1 MSSKKLTVL
10 PLGGAGEVGKNMTVL
25 EYDHKAIIVDAG
37 LMFPESDMLGIDYII
52 PDFSYLTD
60 RDDLEVL
67 AILITHG
74 HEDHT
79 GALIHVLESFQVPV
93 YATRLTAGLVEVKL
107 RQAKLLNQTDLHI
120 FKAGDTLEIGPFSV
134 ESFHITHSIPDC
146 VGFGITTPAGLVVH
160 TGDFKFDHTPADGWP
175 PDFAKLAEFGKRGVL
190 ALLSDSTNAERAGWT
205 PTETIIDEAL
215 DRVFQNARG
224 RIIVATFA
232 SLINR
237 IQQVANAAKR
247 YNRKIAATGYS
258 MVENIKMATELGY
271 LDLPRD
277 LVIPLDEVN
286 RLPPEQVVIMSTGT
300 QGEPSAVLS
309 RLAKGH
315 HRQLDIRPGD
325 TVVMSAHII
334 PGNEEM
340 VSRTINK
347 LIQRGANVLYHP
359 VEMVHVSGHASRE
372 ELKLMLNLV
381 RPKYFIPIHG
391 ELRQLTQHCKLAE
404 AIGVPRDNIAVVENG
419 TMIEFEDGRMAIGER
434 VPGRYVFVDGM
445 GVGDVGRSVM
455 RDRET
460 LARDGFVFAVL
471 VMDGETGKLLDEP
484 ELISRGFVYV
494 PEAEELFEDARERIR
509 EIVAQFPLNGNGAK
523 KLEDRIE
530 SALKGMFQQE
540 TKRRPMIF
548 VHVNLV

>member
-1 MSSKKLTVL
+1 
-10 PLGGAGEVGKNMTVL
+10 
-25 EYDHKAIIVDAG
+25 
-37 LMFPESDMLGIDYII
+37 
-52 PDFSYLTD
+52 
-60 RDDLEVL
+60 
-67 AILITHG
+67 
-74 HEDHT
+74 
-79 GALIHVLESFQVPV
+79 
-93 YATRLTAGLVEVKL
+93 
-107 RQAKLLNQTDLHI
+107 
-120 FKAGDTLEIGPFSV
+120 
-134 ESFHITHSIPDC
+134 
-146 VGFGITTPAGLVVH
+146 
-160 TGDFKFDHTPADGWP
+160 
-175 PDFAKLAEFGKRGVL
+175 
-190 ALLSDSTNAERAGWT
+190 
-205 PTETIIDEAL
+205 
-215 DRVFQNARG
+215 
-224 RIIVATFA
+224 
-232 SLINR
+232 
-237 IQQVANAAKR
+237 
-247 YNRKIAATGYS
+247 
-258 MVENIKMATELGY
+258 
-271 LDLPRD
+271 
-277 LVIPLDEVN
+277 
-286 RLPPEQVVIMSTGT
+286 
-300 QGEPSAVLS
+300 
-309 RLAKGH
+309 
-315 HRQLDIRPGD
+315 
-325 TVVMSAHII
+325 
-334 PGNEEM
+334 M

-381 RPKYFIPIHG
+381 RPRYFIPIHG

-419 TMIEFEDGRMAIGER
+419 TMIEFEDGRMTVGER

-509 EIVAQFPLNGNGAK
+509 EIVTQFPLNGNGAK

>member
-1 MSSKKLTVL
+1 
-10 PLGGAGEVGKNMTVL
+10 
-25 EYDHKAIIVDAG
+25 
-37 LMFPESDMLGIDYII
+37 
-52 PDFSYLTD
+52 
-60 RDDLEVL
+60 
-67 AILITHG
+67 
-74 HEDHT
+74 
-79 GALIHVLESFQVPV
+79 
-93 YATRLTAGLVEVKL
+93 
-107 RQAKLLNQTDLHI
+107 
-120 FKAGDTLEIGPFSV
+120 
-134 ESFHITHSIPDC
+134 
-146 VGFGITTPAGLVVH
+146 
-160 TGDFKFDHTPADGWP
+160 
-175 PDFAKLAEFGKRGVL
+175 VL

-205 PTETIIDEAL
+205 PTETIIDEAF
-215 DRVFQNARG
+215 DRVFQNAKG

-271 LDLPRD
+271 LDLPKD
-277 LVIPLDEVN
+277 LVIPLDEVS
-286 RLPPEQVVIMSTGT
+286 RLPPERVAIMSTGT

-309 RLAKGH
+309 RLATGH

-381 RPKYFIPIHG
+381 RPKYFIPVHG
-391 ELRQLTQHCKLAE
+391 ELRQLTQHCKLA
-404 AIGVPRDNIAVVENG
+404 
-419 TMIEFEDGRMAIGER
+419 
-434 VPGRYVFVDGM
+434 VFVDGM
-445 GVGDVGRSVM
+445 GVGDVGRAVM

-471 VMDGETGKLLDEP
+471 VMDSETGKLLDEP

-509 EIVAQFPLNGNGAK
+509 DIVAQFPLNGNGAK
-523 KLEDRIE
+523 KLEERIE

>member
-1 MSSKKLTVL
+1 
-10 PLGGAGEVGKNMTVL
+10 
-25 EYDHKAIIVDAG
+25 
-37 LMFPESDMLGIDYII
+37 
-52 PDFSYLTD
+52 
-60 RDDLEVL
+60 
-67 AILITHG
+67 
-74 HEDHT
+74 
-79 GALIHVLESFQVPV
+79 
-93 YATRLTAGLVEVKL
+93 
-107 RQAKLLNQTDLHI
+107 
-120 FKAGDTLEIGPFSV
+120 
-134 ESFHITHSIPDC
+134 
-146 VGFGITTPAGLVVH
+146 
-160 TGDFKFDHTPADGWP
+160 
-175 PDFAKLAEFGKRGVL
+175 
-190 ALLSDSTNAERAGWT
+190 
-205 PTETIIDEAL
+205 
-215 DRVFQNARG
+215 
-224 RIIVATFA
+224 
-232 SLINR
+232 
-237 IQQVANAAKR
+237 
-247 YNRKIAATGYS
+247 
-258 MVENIKMATELGY
+258 MA
-271 LDLPRD
+271 
-277 LVIPLDEVN
+277 
-286 RLPPEQVVIMSTGT
+286 TGT

-372 ELKLMLNLV
+372 ELNLMLNLV
-381 RPKYFIPIHG
+381 RPRYFVPIHG

-419 TMIEFEDGRMAIGER
+419 TMIEFEDGRMTVGER

-445 GVGDVGRSVM
+445 GVGDVGRAVM

-509 EIVAQFPLNGNGAK
+509 EIVTQFPLNGNGAK